1 MEGTPERSER
11 GAQAVYAGLVLDWGL
26 ELQHPSATKLSEEP
40 MNLRVKFDS
49 VGLRAAADPNRL
61 VIGLAHRFSRVGAL
75 SRGFLAG
82 VPATLP

>member
-40 MNLRVKFDS
+40 
-49 VGLRAAADPNRL
+49 
-61 VIGLAHRFSRVGAL
+61 
-75 SRGFLAG
+75 FL
-82 VPATLP
+82 TNEL